1 MSRQTGQAWGQVK
14 KKKKGCE
21 DGKPGQQEQVEM
33 GLGTKDFQV

>member
-1 MSRQTGQAWGQVK
+1 MSCQTGQAWGQV